1 MKKISAIFLAV
12 IIAALAAGCTPD
24 TEPADTT
31 TAADT
36 VQTTEAEVTQTEP
49 VSSAETV
56 ITETEQ
62 TSAEDSSAPEETS
75 EAPTEAKPV
84 TTAEIVA
91 LFNESANKIKTNA
104 TKVVKNYEKR
114 TVNNDKV
121 VVPAGLES
129 TAESMMAS
137 FMGDDT
143 DPIIYATKAEIQ
155 SEYLVP
161 GQSYVS
167 KLDPA
172 YVASA
177 TCTDT
182 GKEYKIVLKLK
193 NHKNPTAGVGVGAV
207 CDVIEAGEVANKA
220 PFIEDFST
228 EYYSCVVKATIDK
241 ATGRMVSSN
250 YTTPLVLK
258 IRVNMFGTHD
268 ASLGFTF
275 EKDYTITY

>member
-1 MKKISAIFLAV
+1 MKKISALILAV

-24 TEPADTT
+24 TKPADTT
-31 TAADT
+31 TEADT
-36 VQTTEAEVTQTEP
+36 VQTTEAEVTQNEP
-49 VSSAETV
+49 VSSTQADAD
-56 ITETEQ
+56 ETEA
-62 TSAEDSSAPEETS
+62 TSAEETSVPEENS
-75 EAPTEAKPV
+75 EAPTEAAP
-84 TTAEIVA
+84 TTAAEIVA

-121 VVPAGLES
+121 VIPAGLES
-129 TAESMMAS
+129 TAESMMAT
-137 FMGDDT
+137 FMKDDT
-143 DPIIYATKAEIQ
+143 DPIVYATKAEIQ

-161 GQSYVS
+161 EQSYVS

-172 YVASA
+172 YVTSA

-182 GKEYKIVLKLK
+182 GKEYQIVLKLK
-193 NHKNPTAGVGVGAV
+193 THKNPTAGVGIGAV
-207 CDVIEAGEVANKA
+207 CDVIEASEVASKA
-220 PFIEDFST
+220 SFIEEFST
-228 EYYSCVVKATIDK
+228 EYYNCVVKATIDK
-241 ATGRMVSSN
+241 ATGRMVKTN

-258 IRVNMFGTHD
+258 IRVNLFGTHD

>member
-1 MKKISAIFLAV
+1 MKKISALILAV
-12 IIAALAAGCTPD
+12 IITALAAGCTPD
-24 TEPADTT
+24 AEPADTT
-31 TAADT
+31 TAAPEIAGTT
-36 VQTTEAEVTQTEP
+36 VAENTVTEAVQATEAVTSENEQTAAEETTEATTQ
-49 VSSAETV
+49 A
-56 ITETEQ
+56 
-62 TSAEDSSAPEETS
+62 
-75 EAPTEAKPV
+75 APT

-114 TVNNDKV
+114 TVNKDKV
-121 VVPAGLES
+121 VIPAGLES
-129 TAESMMAS
+129 TAESMMTK

-143 DPIIYATKAEIQ
+143 EPIVYATKAEIQ

-161 GQSYVS
+161 EQSYVS

-172 YVASA
+172 YVTSA

-182 GKEYKIVLKLK
+182 GKEYQIVLRLK
-193 NHKNPTAGVGVGAV
+193 THKNPTAGVGVGAV
-207 CDVIEAGEVANKA
+207 CDVIEASEVAAKA
-220 PFIEDFST
+220 SFIEEFST
-228 EYYSCVVKATIDK
+228 EYYNCVVKATIDK
-241 ATGRMVSSN
+241 ETGRMVKTN

-258 IRVNMFGTHD
+258 VRINMFGTHE

>member
-1 MKKISAIFLAV
+1 MKKISALILAI

-31 TAADT
+31 TAPEITQATATDDT
-36 VQTTEAEVTQTEP
+36 ATEAAQTTVAVTNENEQTEAE
-49 VSSAETV
+49 ET
-56 ITETEQ
+56 
-62 TSAEDSSAPEETS
+62 SAPEENS
-75 EAPTEAKPV
+75 EAPTEAVPA

-121 VVPAGLES
+121 VIPAGLES
-129 TAESMMAS
+129 TAESMMAT
-137 FMGDDT
+137 FMKDDT
-143 DPIIYATKAEIQ
+143 DPIVYATKAEIQ

-161 GQSYVS
+161 EQSYVS

-172 YVASA
+172 YVTSA

-182 GKEYKIVLKLK
+182 GKGYQIVLKLK
-193 NHKNPTAGVGVGAV
+193 NQKSPTAGVGVGAV
-207 CDVIEAGEVANKA
+207 CDVIEASEVAEKA
-220 PFIEDFST
+220 SFIEEFST
-228 EYYSCVVKATIDK
+228 EYYNCVVKATIDK
-241 ATGRMVSSN
+241 ATGRMVKTN

-258 IRVNMFGTHD
+258 VRVNLFGTHD